1 MTQKHNNNWD
11 KLSPPARPSQAVIN
25 DFKSL
30 VPDDPIF
37 LLGVTPEI
45 ANVYTNVLAVD
56 HDIKMIENVWPGNT
70 DTKTVVNA
78 HWETFMSGKT
88 FNGVIGD
95 VALTLLADKKAIT
108 NFNKKSFDMLNSGGT
123 VAQRIFHKPKDPI
136 TRQHLKDILAKPA
149 TINFNAFKWMMFM
162 CYADETHYKI
172 KLTNIRKL
180 FNEICPIREVASD
193 ITGWSLS
200 IINSI
205 DLYEHSDWEIIVMNK
220 KEWLET
226 VPKDAS
232 SVKFTYQDD
241 YDLAELCPIL
251 SFSKHV

>member
-1 MTQKHNNNWD
+1 
-11 KLSPPARPSQAVIN
+11 
-25 DFKSL
+25 
-30 VPDDPIF
+30 
-37 LLGVTPEI
+37 
-45 ANVYTNVLAVD
+45 
-56 HDIKMIENVWPGNT
+56 
-70 DTKTVVNA
+70 
-78 HWETFMSGKT
+78 
-88 FNGVIGD
+88 
-95 VALTLLADKKAIT
+95 
-108 NFNKKSFDMLNSGGT
+108 
-123 VAQRIFHKPKDPI
+123 
-136 TRQHLKDILAKPA
+136 LKDILAKPA

-232 SVKFTYQDD
+232 SAKFTYQDD